1 MAMANSENLR
11 RDGGVTMTNAMK
23 CPSPRWR
30 MALCS
35 CVLLSTFLSPALQA
49 QAAADKPSAPPATAQ
64 AHDNTYVIGNDDVL
78 NINVWKEPDIS
89 KSVPVRSDGNISL
102 PLAGEIMAAG
112 RTPHQLEAD
121 IAGKLKNFISEP
133 EVTVIVQEIKS
144 QKFNILGMVNHAGEF
159 PLTNSMTVLDAIAL
173 AGGFKDFAKQKS
185 IYILRENPDGT
196 KSHLDFNYK
205 DVVKG
210 KNSQQNVRLQPRDT
224 IVVP

>member
-1 MAMANSENLR
+1 
-11 RDGGVTMTNAMK
+11 
-23 CPSPRWR
+23 

-35 CVLLSTFLSPALQA
+35 CVLLSTFLSPALYA
-49 QAAADKPSAPPATAQ
+49 QTGAPADKPNAPVAAQ
-64 AHDNTYVIGNDDVL
+64 AHDNTYIIGNDDVL
-78 NINVWKEPDIS
+78 NVNVWKEPDIS
-89 KSVPVRSDGNISL
+89 RTVPVRSDGNISL
-102 PLAGEIMAAG
+102 PLAGEVAAAG

-144 QKFNILGMVNHAGEF
+144 QKFNVLGMVGHPGEY
-159 PLTNSMTVLDAIAL
+159 PVTNSVTVLDAIAL

-185 IYILRENPDGT
+185 IYILRENADGT

-210 KNSQQNVRLQPRDT
+210 KNSAQNVKLQPHDT